1 MNVIS
6 KNIPNSLTCL
16 NLILGLISISFSYK
30 GNLQMGT
37 ILIFSG
43 LFIDF
48 FDGFFARL
56 LNAYSEFGKQLDS
69 LADLVTFGIA
79 PSIIIYQLL
88 HYKIFNTYFFENLNT
103 DFSIAYIAFIF
114 PVFGAI
120 RLAKF
125 NLDTKQQENFIGLP
139 IPAAGIFL
147 ASLAFFDEKILT
159 INMLFL
165 CLFTLSVLLVSKIN
179 LFSLK
184 IKNYEINKSRI
195 NFFRIILIISSL
207 ILFYFFNFVSIPII
221 ILIYITLSLTHN
233 LLK

>member
-1 MNVIS
+1 MNVIF
-6 KNIPNSLTCL
+6 KNIPNLLTCL
-16 NLILGLISISFSYK
+16 NLTLGLISISFSYK
-30 GNLQMGT
+30 GNLQLGT

-56 LNAYSEFGKQLDS
+56 LSSNSEFGKQLDS

-79 PSIIIYQLL
+79 PSTIIFQLI
-88 HYKIFNTYFFENLNT
+88 HYKIFNTYFFESLNI
-103 DFSIAYIAFIF
+103 DFSTAYLAFIF

-125 NLDTKQQENFIGLP
+125 NLDTKQQENFVGLP

-147 ASLAFFDEKILT
+147 ASLSFFDEKILN
-159 INMLFL
+159 INILFL
-165 CLFTLSVLLVSKIN
+165 SLFTLSVLLVSKIN

-184 IKNYEINKSRI
+184 IKNYDINKSRI
-195 NFFRIILIISSL
+195 NFFRIILIVSSL
-207 ILFYFFNFVSIPII
+207 ILFYFFNFVSIPVI

>member
-1 MNVIS
+1 MNIIL
-6 KNIPNSLTCL
+6 KNIPNLLTCL
-16 NLILGLISISFSYK
+16 NLIVGLMSISFSFQ
-30 GNLQMGT
+30 GNLVFGT

-48 FDGFFARL
+48 FDGFFARF

-79 PSIIIYQLL
+79 PSIITYQLI
-88 HYKIFNTYFFENLNT
+88 HYKIFDEYMLENLNT
-103 DFSIAYIAFIF
+103 NFSIAYFAFIF

-125 NLDTKQQENFIGLP
+125 NLDTQQKESFIGLP

-147 ASLAFFDEKILT
+147 ASLSFYDKTIVSTHIL
-159 INMLFL
+159 LL
-165 CLFTLSVLLVSKIN
+165 CLFTLSILLVSKIR

-184 IKNYEINKSRI
+184 IKKYEQKRSRI
-195 NFFRIILIISSL
+195 NFFRIILIILSI

-233 LLK
+233 LTK